1 MFRMICK
8 FLCLALLMAAQVSH
22 AAGVAD
28 NAPIKQ
34 VDLARKLVD
43 IFGWSEGLPE
53 KPADA
58 DYLAILGGNRSYKF
72 EAEDVYDSYYD
83 SVTVRNYNLF
93 GPFTGKGW
101 VHGITTQTAVHFKV
115 LIPISG
121 KYTVKASAKGDDQ
134 LWSVA
139 GMAFKLNAG
148 TELKEKTIGQVFIPA
163 GILEFNAVIPANGA
177 IDYIKFTAPSLA
189 PLAPLSGWDLAA
201 GLKGGQLA
209 EVAAALL
216 GSDPLLG
223 DDLSSKPMSIPA
235 LTERLPDGLLATES
249 QIFGKTIAQKWVRA
263 SQTQVTLPLKLDI
276 DTNAAY
282 RVRVRFLGQAL
293 TAGFGARTLTV
304 PGKSYLDWVDLGVF
318 RLTKGGHLL
327 ELTIPPAGGVDSVEI
342 VRMKSSPSDYVSTM
356 KLGKGA
362 DESITMD
369 ELDRVLKA
377 LQDKFK
383 ERR

>member
-1 MFRMICK
+1 MLRTICK
-8 FLCLALLMAAQVSH
+8 FFCLALLMAAQVSH
-22 AAGVAD
+22 AAAVAD
-28 NAPIKQ
+28 NAPVKQ
-34 VDLARKLVD
+34 ADLAKKLVD

-58 DYLAILGGNRSYKF
+58 DYLAILGGNRNYKF

-83 SVTVRNYNLF
+83 TVTVRNYNLF

-101 VHGITTQTAVHFKV
+101 VHGITTPTAVHFKV

-121 KYTVKASAKGDDQ
+121 KYTVKASTKGDDQ

-148 TELKEKTIGQVFIPA
+148 AELNEKTVGQVFIPA

-177 IDYIKFTAPSLA
+177 IDYIRFTAPSLA
-189 PLAPLSGWDLAA
+189 PIEPLSGWNLAA
-201 GLKGGQLA
+201 GLQEGQLA

-216 GSDPLLG
+216 GSDPLLE
-223 DDLSSKPMSIPA
+223 DDPSAKPIIIHA
-235 LTERLPDGLLATES
+235 LTDPLPDGLLATES

-263 SQTQVTLPLKLDI
+263 SQAQVTLPLKLDI
-276 DTNAAY
+276 DTTAVY
-282 RVRVRFLGQAL
+282 RVRVRFLGQTL
-293 TAGFGARTLTV
+293 TAGIGARSVTV
-304 PGKSYLDWVDLGVF
+304 PGKGYLDWVDLGVF
-318 RLTKGGHLL
+318 RLSKGNNLL

-342 VRMKSSPSDYVSTM
+342 VRKRSSPSDYVSIM

-362 DESITMD
+362 GESVTAD
-369 ELDRVLKA
+369 ELDRVLKG